1 MNRPLAL
8 IEGALAIP
16 KPRPFDGLPPPFGS
30 RRRTAR
36 AAAQDATQ
44 RAPQPIAQTEAQ
56 QAMQD
61 AVQRRPQ
68 QARPGPF
75 PPGAKLLFYKVPQQR
90 VDFHR
95 FDVAM
100 AEAKRYLEAGRAR
113 PRSSRSDHILGGAI
127 FVGCGIALAWLLATC
142 AMRDANKASELA
154 VKPPVM
160 SAVSSSPVVDSQES
174 IKLAQLAVEETQTT
188 VLSVPSV
195 GKLTVADTQSA
206 AVAERALPPDIAVA
220 ANVAAKPAGAEAPLA
235 ASASQVKQS
244 ARVSTV
250 VPEQVAQTLSK
261 PPAAPQQL
269 AQVGPLFST
278 GPKGAT
284 QVLPR
289 QTVQVIVGDDE
300 VATPPTKPAKR
311 VNMARLPKAHVN
323 ERVAL
328 NGATRPTTQA
338 AMSKQPEWTADASR
352 WRNDVSID
360 DAPRLNRPTHQ
371 HLRPAST
378 MRALVPVPGDS
389 NWNDHMTQRR
399 ITDDPAAFHTGGI
412 RQ

>member
-90 VDFHR
+90 VDSHR

-154 VKPPVM
+154 SRPPVVP
-160 SAVSSSPVVDSQES
+160 AVSGPPVVDSQEP
-174 IKLAQLAVEETQTT
+174 IKLAQLAVEETQTISG
-188 VLSVPSV
+188 SVPSV
-195 GKLTVADTQSA
+195 GSAVSKAVAPSPVAALPSASSATRYAAADVVPAPSIASYAGSTGAPASA
-206 AVAERALPPDIAVA
+206 AMRDDTAPATTPRSKRAQLSQHTVQQPTARASTREATMTRLAKTERKVAVA
-220 ANVAAKPAGAEAPLA
+220 RMTEGHANERLA
-235 ASASQVKQS
+235 
-244 ARVSTV
+244 
-250 VPEQVAQTLSK
+250 LSRAVR
-261 PPAAPQQL
+261 PAA
-269 AQVGPLFST
+269 GP
-278 GPKGAT
+278 A
-284 QVLPR
+284 V
-289 QTVQVIVGDDE
+289 
-300 VATPPTKPAKR
+300 
-311 VNMARLPKAHVN
+311 
-323 ERVAL
+323 
-328 NGATRPTTQA
+328 
-338 AMSKQPEWTADASR
+338 SKQPEWTTRPSAENDTVDQAALLNWAKQSR
-352 WRNDVSID
+352 AHV
-360 DAPRLNRPTHQ
+360 T
-371 HLRPAST
+371 T
-378 MRALVPVPGDS
+378 RATVPVSGGVD
-389 NWNDHMTQRR
+389 WNAHMTQRR
-399 ITDDPAAFHTGGI
+399 ITDDPAAFHTD
-412 RQ
+412 RSDK